1 MYPTVIIVDD
11 FYPDPHKIREVA
23 LGFDYP
29 SQDGNYRDEIRVNG
43 YTSMVLTRRSPTLSG
58 SLWSEI

>member
-11 FYPDPHKIREVA
+11 FYPDPQKVQEVA

-29 SQDGNYRDEIRVNG
+29 EQDGNYPGRLRVNDC
-43 YTSMVLTRRSPTLSG
+43 TSMVLTRRYPSFWGSP
-58 SLWSEI
+58 